1 MEPAI
6 FLDRDGTLVLDD
18 EHAGNPAQ
26 VRIIDGV
33 SAALRR
39 LRDAGFRLVVAT
51 NQGGVARGR
60 FTEADVDAVH
70 ARVGELIDASTGLK
84 RTIDRF
90 YYCPFHPKGTVASYA
105 REHPWRKPKPG
116 MLLQAA
122 QDMELD
128 LEASWLVGDS
138 PRDIAAGRAAGLR
151 TILVSRDHARIA
163 EAAAD
168 FTVASLGEAV
178 EVILRNRDASTQTRL
193 AQQPRATKRAAQRAS
208 KRGKDNSS
216 SLSNNLTTATAAG
229 QGLATSAASGAGAS
243 SLASRKNERLRR
255 ALSELTEE
263 VRALRLRRSETG
275 AIRIAAMGVQLLAI
289 LVAAVAFLN
298 LAEFEN
304 FVRWGLGAALLQL
317 VTATIL
323 LFDRH

>member
-6 FLDRDGTLVLDD
+6 FLDRDGTLVPDD
-18 EHAGNPAQ
+18 EFAGNPTQ
-26 VRIIDGV
+26 VRILDGV
-33 SAALRR
+33 PAALRR

-84 RTIDRF
+84 RTIERF
-90 YYCPFHPKGTVASYA
+90 YYCPFHPKGTVPSYT

-116 MLLQAA
+116 MLMQAA

-128 LEASWLVGDS
+128 LEHSWLVGDS

-168 FTVASLGEAV
+168 FTAASLGEAV
-178 EVILRNRDASTQTRL
+178 EAILRNRDAAAPTRTATPARKPKRNTKRPAASAPSTGT
-193 AQQPRATKRAAQRAS
+193 ATKPS
-208 KRGKDNSS
+208 
-216 SLSNNLTTATAAG
+216 
-229 QGLATSAASGAGAS
+229 AS
-243 SLASRKNERLRR
+243 SKNERLRR
-255 ALSELTEE
+255 ALAELTEE

-304 FVRWGLGAALLQL
+304 FVRWGIGAALLQL